1 MIQWD
6 YYPRSERPPKLAI
19 DVVEAF
25 KSVEKVIDSSGQSLK
40 SDEVLGIIAE
50 LLLELGFQVETGKK
64 AFQKVRVPVLFGRNG
79 RVEKSFDADAWH
91 VRGKFVLEVEAG
103 RGFTDNQFLKDM
115 FQACMMH
122 DVDYLAIAV
131 RNVYRASRDY
141 EKVTAFIETLYAS
154 NRLHLPLNGILTIG
168 Y

>member
-91 VRGKFVLEVEAG
+91 VQGKFVLEVEAG

>member
-6 YYPRSERPPKLAI
+6 YYQRSRRPPELAI
-19 DVVEAF
+19 SVVEAF

-40 SDEVLGIIAE
+40 SDEVLESIAE
-50 LLLELGFQVETGKK
+50 LLLKLGFQVETGKK

-91 VRGKFVLEVEAG
+91 VQGKFVLEVEAG

-154 NRLHLPLNGILTIG
+154 NRLHLPLNGILTFG